1 MSAAARESLPASF
14 SDIDRSSE
22 ELKGHVIE
30 YLSGTAS
37 NPEIRRMRATA
48 SHLFAAAE
56 GERLL
61 DAGCG
66 LGEVARHLGS
76 VVGPR
81 GSVVAL
87 DHSAD
92 VISAALARHDGGPV
106 TYVVGDVTAL
116 DLPDDHFDGVR
127 SERVLQHLADPGA
140 AIAELVRV
148 TRPGGRVCVIDTDW
162 PSLTH
167 DGFAHLDDPSVRAS
181 GLLGSAAG
189 RIARS
194 LMVRA
199 GLRDVTTS
207 PVTVSFT
214 SPTEAAT
221 VLPFFDPQQAGVFD
235 FIPDTLL
242 ESFFESVNLAAQ
254 RGDFLVAL
262 TMWISLGRKGEN
274 GE

>member
-48 SHLFAAAE
+48 FQLFAATE

-92 VISAALARHDGGPV
+92 VISAAHARHDGGPV

-116 DLPDDHFDGVR
+116 DFPDDHFDGVR
-127 SERVLQHLADPGA
+127 SERVLQHLADPAA

-167 DGFAHLDDPSVRAS
+167 DGFAHLDDPSVRS
-181 GLLGSAAG
+181 SSLLGSTAG

-194 LMVRA
+194 LMVKA
-199 GLRDVTTS
+199 GLRGVTAS
-207 PVTVSFT
+207 PVTVCFT
-214 SPTEAAT
+214 SPSDAAT
-221 VLPFFDPQQAGVFD
+221 VLPFFDPQQAKAVD
-235 FIPDTLL
+235 FIPDPLL
-242 ESFFESVNLAAQ
+242 KSFFDSVDRAAE
-254 RGDFLVAL
+254 RGDFLVAF
-262 TMWISLGRKGEN
+262 TMWVSLGRKGEE
-274 GE
+274 GG